1 MHRHGYKHCDFHLN
15 NILIDESC
23 HYYDFMPGRAI
34 IIDFSKSKP
43 ITKRDSQNPDILIKR
58 ECSVPVSSVMITQ
71 LGYMNSSHRSIQQNN
86 VFVLESK
93 LPRPLRDY
101 IPILVYRGGNMN
113 NNNDDSVVEHE
124 DVVKDEIEVKEDE
137 EEDDG
142 QPYIREGEWKIPSD
156 DVLKQMFADAI
167 MKRMQKCNPERYEY
181 LNKKLQEIET
191 LDDEYIE
198 RLFYAQFNGLI
209 VPDKLPNK

>member
-1 MHRHGYKHCDFHLN
+1 M
-15 NILIDESC
+15 
-23 HYYDFMPGRAI
+23 
-34 IIDFSKSKP
+34 
-43 ITKRDSQNPDILIKR
+43 
-58 ECSVPVSSVMITQ
+58 
-71 LGYMNSSHRSIQQNN
+71 
-86 VFVLESK
+86 
-93 LPRPLRDY
+93 
-101 IPILVYRGGNMN
+101 
-113 NNNDDSVVEHE
+113 NNNDDGIDVVEHE
-124 DVVKDEIEVKEDE
+124 IEVKDEDEVKEEEEE

-209 VPDKLPNK
+209 VPDKLPKK

>member
-1 MHRHGYKHCDFHLN
+1 M
-15 NILIDESC
+15 
-23 HYYDFMPGRAI
+23 
-34 IIDFSKSKP
+34 
-43 ITKRDSQNPDILIKR
+43 
-58 ECSVPVSSVMITQ
+58 
-71 LGYMNSSHRSIQQNN
+71 
-86 VFVLESK
+86 
-93 LPRPLRDY
+93 LRDY

-113 NNNDDSVVEHE
+113 NNNNDDSVVEDE
-124 DVVKDEIEVKEDE
+124 DEVKEVVVKEDE

-209 VPDKLPNK
+209 VPDKLPKK

>member
-1 MHRHGYKHCDFHLN
+1 M
-15 NILIDESC
+15 
-23 HYYDFMPGRAI
+23 
-34 IIDFSKSKP
+34 
-43 ITKRDSQNPDILIKR
+43 
-58 ECSVPVSSVMITQ
+58 
-71 LGYMNSSHRSIQQNN
+71 
-86 VFVLESK
+86 
-93 LPRPLRDY
+93 LRDY
-101 IPILVYRGGNMN
+101 IPILVYKGGNMN
-113 NNNDDSVVEHE
+113 NNSVVEHE
-124 DVVKDEIEVKEDE
+124 EEVKEVVVKEEEEE